1 AYETAR
7 EINPAVALLQC
18 TDGYPVERWDELE
31 LRVIDTYRQFFP
43 EAVVGYSGHDNG
55 IAMPVAA
62 YVLGGR
68 IVEKHFTLNRAMKGT
83 DHAFSLEP
91 VGLRKM
97 VRDLER
103 THKAL
108 GDGVKKIYDSEKA

>member
-1 AYETAR
+1 M
-7 EINPAVALLQC
+7 I
-18 TDGYPVERWDELE
+18 G
-31 LRVIDTYRQFFP
+31 F
-43 EAVVGYSGHDNG
+43 SGHDNG

-62 YVLGGR
+62 YMLGAR

-108 GDGVKKIYDSEKA
+108 GDGAEEDLREREGADHQDGQEPGRGARPAGRPRADRRTTSS

>member
-1 AYETAR
+1 
-7 EINPAVALLQC
+7 
-18 TDGYPVERWDELE
+18 
-31 LRVIDTYRQFFP
+31 
-43 EAVVGYSGHDNG
+43 
-55 IAMPVAA
+55 MPVAA
-62 YVLGGR
+62 YMLGAR

-103 THKAL
+103 TYKAM
-108 GDGVKKIYDSEKA
+108 GDGTKKVYDSETRADRQDGQEPRGRARPAERPRARAARTS